1 MKYITLNPTTN
12 QLQELRNGSACTML
26 GYIPEELHL
35 YIEEMEKQGF
45 LKDEEIK
52 VYTCQGSDLNN
63 VFELPE
69 SEFFPADLNVFIV
82 GLDQIENIGKFAL
95 TLRFQL
101 GFRWLDDIIDNRLR
115 RGDF

>member
-1 MKYITLNPTTN
+1 MKFKTIKPTPT
-12 QLQELRNGSACTML
+12 QLHQLESGSACTML

-35 YIEEMEKQGF
+35 YIEEMEKQDF

-52 VYTCQGSDLNN
+52 VYTCQGSDLNA

-69 SEFFPADLNVFIV
+69 SEFYPNDLNVFIID
-82 GLDQIENIGKFAL
+82 LDQLNNIGKFAV
-95 TLRFQL
+95 TLRMQL
-101 GFRWLDDIIDNRLR
+101 GFRWLDDIIDNRLH

>member
-1 MKYITLNPTTN
+1 MKFTTTKPN
-12 QLQELRNGSACTML
+12 TIQLQQLKANSACTML

-35 YIEEMEKQGF
+35 YIEEMKKQGF
-45 LKDEEIK
+45 LKDEEIQ
-52 VYTCQGSDLNN
+52 VYTCQGSDLND

-69 SEFFPADLNVFIV
+69 SELFPNDLNVFIID
-82 GLDQIENIGKFAL
+82 LDQIDNIGKFAI

-101 GFRWLDDIIDNRLR
+101 GFRWLDDIIENRLH